1 MVTEW
6 YALNSLKIFSTV
18 NASED
23 VWQPVPFHVPDMHP
37 AADYALRSGLDVA
50 ADSQVTSPVG
60 VVLEGGAGSGKT
72 HLMSWLREQ
81 AIQRHGYFFLMGV
94 LDARN
99 FWESAV
105 VSIQDG
111 LARVGMDEE
120 TQLKRFLR
128 SLTGLMELPRKT
140 QQTIIGNQTLTR
152 EDLDQF
158 IEALFRVDRRVAK
171 EAQDAARA
179 LVLLG
184 ANQHALSDI
193 GESYI
198 CSVEDGESYRLQ
210 WGFRQVHKS
219 PQEIVRDI
227 SRLLALTGPS
237 VMAFDQL
244 DAFVAQSSPFVE
256 SGRVGSATP
265 AVLQFAHGLTN
276 LRELTSR
283 TLTVLSCLPETWEL
297 MEDLGVQSF
306 RDRFRKAAFL
316 RRIPTPAVGAEL
328 VTLRLEEHFKSI
340 GFDRPYP
347 TWPIKPEAFEQ
358 ASFYTPRQVLECLSR
373 HIQKC
378 QLQGEIT
385 ELDKIEAPSN
395 MVVIPKPPGPTP
407 QMLQAIDVKFAML
420 ADSAEVSGALDAQRE
435 DAVLPDL
442 ISAGLRAW
450 IAERRETSAH
460 YRVDPPM
467 GQKTSLH
474 AGLKQ
479 VLNEATEDEIHWAFR
494 GIAAKHHLAAL
505 TRLKKAVL
513 KAGLED
519 GTPKRR
525 LIIIRNIPWNSGPKT
540 QAAVAEFHARGGR
553 VITADEEDLKVLCA
567 LRDLYAENVAH
578 LDQWIAS
585 RRPVAD
591 LKLLKDALDDW
602 PDPTVPPEP
611 PARQATD
618 EPPAQESA
626 VPESAVRRPPVQEA
640 PVRESAQ
647 TKPAP
652 AKDAGRAG
660 PAKETGIPGR
670 SPETRPAGVPS
681 LIVGR
686 SFERGVKVS
695 VELEALR
702 KHVAIFAGSGSGK
715 TVLIRRI
722 VEECALQGVSSIVL
736 DPNNDLARLGD
747 PWPEEQSGWGPGDA
761 GRAARYLADTDVV
774 VWTPRREKGRPLA
787 FQPLPDFASV
797 RDDVD
802 EFNEAV
808 QAAMAAL
815 GPRAKV
821 EGNTSKAQVARG
833 VLTEAVVHFGRYRSG
848 GLGGLI
854 DLLADFPEDLS
865 RIGGATKIADGLAQ
879 VLRAAVVTD
888 PLFGG
893 EGTPVDPA
901 RLLTPADGKR
911 ARVSVISFVGLQG
924 EAERQSFVNQ
934 LQMALFAWIK
944 RNPAGDRPLGGL
956 FVMDEAQTFAPSGAM
971 TACTRST
978 LALASQARK
987 YGLGLVFATQAP
999 KGLHNG
1005 IPGNAATQFYGLL
1018 NADVQIEAAKAMAR
1032 VKGGSVD
1039 DIGSLRSGQ
1048 FYVAPEGAAF
1058 TKVRTPLCLTH
1069 HPRAPLTTEEVIARA
1084 SR

>member
-6 YALNSLKIFSTV
+6 YALESLKTFSTV

-23 VWQPVPFHVPDMHP
+23 VWQPVPFHVPEMHP
-37 AADYALRSGLDVA
+37 AASYALRSGLDA
-50 ADSQVTSPVG
+50 ATDSPVTSPIG

-81 AIQRHGYFFLMGV
+81 VIQRDGYFFLMGI

-105 VSIQDG
+105 VSVQDG
-111 LARVGMDEE
+111 LARVGTDEE

-128 SLTGLMELPRKT
+128 NLTRRMQLPRKT
-140 QQTIIGNQTLTR
+140 QQAIIGNQTVTR
-152 EDLDQF
+152 EDLDLF
-158 IEALFRVDRRVAK
+158 IEALYDIDRRVGR
-171 EAQDAARA
+171 EAQDVARA

-184 ANQHALSDI
+184 AGRNALVDI

-198 CSVEDGESYRLQ
+198 CSIADGESYRSG
-210 WGFRQVHKS
+210 WGFRQVRKS
-219 PQEIVRDI
+219 PQEIVRDL

-244 DAFVAQSSPFVE
+244 DAFITQSSVYVE
-256 SGRVGSATP
+256 GGPDPAATA

-276 LRELTSR
+276 LREMTSR
-283 TLTVLSCLPETWEL
+283 TLTVLSCLPETWTLIENL
-297 MEDLGVQSF
+297 AVRSF
-306 RDRFRKAAFL
+306 KDRFQKAAFL
-316 RRIPTPAVGAEL
+316 RRVPTPAVGAEL
-328 VTLRLEEHFKSI
+328 VTMRLAEHFKDI

-347 TWPIKPEAFEQ
+347 TWPIRPEAFAQ
-358 ASFYTPRQVLECLSR
+358 APFYTPREILKRLSEHIRACL
-373 HIQKC
+373 I
-378 QLQGEIT
+378 QGEIT
-385 ELDKIEAPSN
+385 ELDSLGASSNVVGPIGKIDPKEALR
-395 MVVIPKPPGPTP
+395 G
-407 QMLQAIDVKFAML
+407 IDTKFAIL
-420 ADSAEVSGALDAQRE
+420 ADSADVSGALEAERE
-435 DAVLPDL
+435 DAVLPGL

-450 IAERRETSAH
+450 IVERGGTSTS

-494 GIAAKHHLAAL
+494 GIAATHHLAAL
-505 TRLKKAVL
+505 TRLRKAVL
-513 KAGLED
+513 KAGLAEEN
-519 GTPKRR
+519 PKRR
-525 LIIIRNIPWNSGPKT
+525 LIIVRNIPWNSGPVT
-540 QAAVAEFHARGGR
+540 QESVAALRARGGR

-567 LRDLYAENVAH
+567 LRDLFAENLPH
-578 LDQWIAS
+578 LDQWIAD
-585 RRPVAD
+585 RKPTAN
-591 LKLLKDALDDW
+591 LKFLKDALGDW
-602 PDPTVPPEP
+602 ADPTAPRVPQAPKDPEGP
-611 PARQATD
+611 PARAK
-618 EPPAQESA
+618 PLPAHEAGASDHP
-626 VPESAVRRPPVQEA
+626 PES
-640 PVRESAQ
+640 
-647 TKPAP
+647 
-652 AKDAGRAG
+652 G
-660 PAKETGIPGR
+660 
-670 SPETRPAGVPS
+670 PAGVPS
-681 LIVGR
+681 LNVGR
-686 SFERGVKVS
+686 SYDRGLPVS

-722 VEECALQGVSSIVL
+722 IEECALQGVSSIVL

-747 PWPEEQSGWGPGDA
+747 AWPEEPSAWDPGDG
-761 GRAARYLADTDVV
+761 GRAARYITETDVV
-774 VWTPRREKGRPLA
+774 VWTPRRKKGRPLA
-787 FQPLPDFASV
+787 FQPLPDFSGV

-808 QAAMAAL
+808 QAAIAAL
-815 GPRAKV
+815 APRAKV
-821 EGNTSKAQVARG
+821 EGGTGKAQVARA
-833 VLTEAVVHFGRYRSG
+833 VLTEAVVHFGKYGGG
-848 GLGGLI
+848 GLDGLI
-854 DLLADFPEDLS
+854 NLLADLPEDVS
-865 RIGGATKIADGLAQ
+865 QISGAAKIADGLAQ
-879 VLRAAVVTD
+879 VLRAAAVTD

-893 EGTPVDPA
+893 EGEPVDPGL
-901 RLLTPADGKR
+901 LLTPAPGKR
-911 ARVSVISFVGLQG
+911 ARVSVISFVGLQSDS
-924 EAERQSFVNQ
+924 ERQSFVNQ

-944 RNPAGDRPLGGL
+944 KNPAGDLPLGGL
-956 FVMDEAQTFAPSGAM
+956 FVMDEAQTFAPSGGM

-999 KGLHNG
+999 KGLHNR

-1032 VKGGSVD
+1032 VKGGSAD

-1048 FYVAPEGAAF
+1048 FYAALEGAGFA
-1058 TKVRTPLCLTH
+1058 KVRTPLCLTH
-1069 HPRAPLTTEEVIARA
+1069 HPRAPLTTEEVITRA

>member
-6 YALNSLKIFSTV
+6 YALDSLKIFSTV

-23 VWQPVPFHVPDMHP
+23 VWQPVPFHVPEMHP
-37 AADYALRSGLDVA
+37 AASYALRSGLDAA
-50 ADSQVTSPVG
+50 ADSPVTSPIG

-81 AIQRHGYFFLMGV
+81 AIQRDGYFFLMGI

-111 LARVGMDEE
+111 LARVGTDEE

-128 SLTGLMELPRKT
+128 NLTGLMQLPRKT
-140 QQTIIGNQTLTR
+140 HQTIIGNQMVTR

-158 IEALFRVDRRVAK
+158 IESLCRIDRRVGR
-171 EAQDAARA
+171 EAQDVARA

-184 ANQHALSDI
+184 ANDDALADI

-198 CSVEDGESYRLQ
+198 CSIEDGESYRLG
-210 WGFRQVHKS
+210 WGFRQVRKS

-244 DAFVAQSSPFVE
+244 DAFIAQSSLFAE
-256 SGRVGSATP
+256 GSSNSPATS

-276 LRELTSR
+276 LREVSSR
-283 TLTVLSCLPETWEL
+283 TLTVLSCLPETWTILEEL
-297 MEDLGVQSF
+297 AVKSF
-306 RDRFRKAAFL
+306 KDRFRKATFL
-316 RRIPTPAVGAEL
+316 RRIPTPEVGAEL
-328 VTLRLEEHFKSI
+328 VTVRLAEHFKDI

-347 TWPIKPEAFEQ
+347 TWPIKPEAF
-358 ASFYTPRQVLECLSR
+358 ARAPFYTPREVLECLYK

-378 QLQGEIT
+378 LLQGGEIT
-385 ELDKIEAPSN
+385 ELDSLDTPSN
-395 MVVIPKPPGPTP
+395 VDDRFMKHDPEEEV
-407 QMLQAIDVKFAML
+407 LRAIDIKFAML
-420 ADSAEVSGALDAQRE
+420 ADSADVSGALDAELE
-435 DAVLPDL
+435 DTVLPGL

-450 IAERRETSAH
+450 IVEQRGTFAR

-467 GQKTSLH
+467 GRKTSLH

-494 GIAAKHHLAAL
+494 GIAATHHLAAL
-505 TRLKKAVL
+505 TRLRKAAL
-513 KAGLED
+513 KAGLAEES
-519 GTPKRR
+519 PKRR
-525 LIIIRNIPWNSGPKT
+525 LIIIRNIPWNSGPVT
-540 QAAVAEFHARGGR
+540 QEAVAGFHARGGR
-553 VITADEEDLKVLCA
+553 VIAADEEDLTVLCA
-567 LRDLYAENVAH
+567 LRDLFAESVPH

-585 RRPVAD
+585 RKPTAD
-591 LKLLKDALDDW
+591 LKLLKDALSDW
-602 PDPTVPPEP
+602 PDPTASQEPRAPKAPEG
-611 PARQATD
+611 
-618 EPPAQESA
+618 PPAQAKPLPTHETGTSDDS
-626 VPESAVRRPPVQEA
+626 PESRPV
-640 PVRESAQ
+640 
-647 TKPAP
+647 
-652 AKDAGRAG
+652 
-660 PAKETGIPGR
+660 
-670 SPETRPAGVPS
+670 GVPS
-681 LIVGR
+681 LTVGR
-686 SFERGVKVS
+686 SDDGGHPVS

-702 KHVAIFAGSGSGK
+702 KHIAIFAGSGSGK

-722 VEECALQGVSSIVL
+722 IEECALQGVSSIVL

-747 PWPEEQSGWGPGDA
+747 AWPEEPSAWGPGDR
-761 GRAARYLADTDVV
+761 GRAARYIADTDVV

-787 FQPLPDFASV
+787 FQPLPDFSSV

-808 QAAMAAL
+808 HAAMAAL
-815 GPRAKV
+815 TPRAKA
-821 EGNTSKAQVARG
+821 EGGSSKSQVARA
-833 VLTEAVVHFGRYRSG
+833 VLMEAVVHFGKYKNG
-848 GLGGLI
+848 GLDGLI
-854 DLLADFPEDLS
+854 NLLADFPEDVS
-865 RIGGATKIADGLAQ
+865 QISGAAKIADGLAQ

-893 EGTPVDPA
+893 EGEPVDPG
-901 RLLTPADGKR
+901 RLLTPAAGKR
-911 ARVSVISFVGLQG
+911 ARVSVISFVGLQSDS
-924 EAERQSFVNQ
+924 ERQSFVNQ

-944 RNPAGDRPLGGL
+944 KNPAGDLPLGGL
-956 FVMDEAQTFAPSGAM
+956 FVMDEAQTFAPSGAT
-971 TACTRST
+971 TACTQST

-999 KGLHNG
+999 KGLHNR

-1032 VKGGSVD
+1032 VKGGRAD

-1048 FYVAPEGAAF
+1048 FYVAPEGARF

>member
-6 YALNSLKIFSTV
+6 YALESLKIFSTV
-18 NASED
+18 NASGD
-23 VWQPVPFHVPDMHP
+23 VWQPVPFHVREMHP
-37 AADYALRSGLDVA
+37 AASSALSSGLDA
-50 ADSQVTSPVG
+50 AAGSPVTSPVG

-81 AIQRHGYFFLMGV
+81 VIQRDGYFFLMSV

-111 LARVGMDEE
+111 LARVGTDEE

-128 SLTGLMELPRKT
+128 NLTGLMPLPRKS
-140 QQTIIGNQTLTR
+140 QQAIIGNQMVTR
-152 EDLDQF
+152 EDLDLF
-158 IEALFRVDRRVAK
+158 IEALYRIDRRVGR
-171 EAQDAARA
+171 ESQDVARA

-184 ANQHALSDI
+184 AGHHALADL

-198 CSVEDGESYRLQ
+198 CSIEDDESSRLS
-210 WGFRQVHKS
+210 WGFRKVHKS
-219 PQEIVRDI
+219 PQEIVHDI
-227 SRLLALTGPS
+227 SQLLALAGPS

-244 DAFVAQSSPFVE
+244 DAFIAQSGLYAE
-256 SGRVGSATP
+256 GSLNRSAAS
-265 AVLQFAHGLTN
+265 AVLRFAHGLTN
-276 LRELTSR
+276 LREVTSR
-283 TLTVLSCLPETWEL
+283 TLTVLSCLPETWTLLEQL
-297 MEDLGVQSF
+297 AVESF
-306 RDRFRKAAFL
+306 KDRFQKATYL
-316 RRIPTPAVGAEL
+316 RRIPTPEVGAEL
-328 VTLRLEEHFKSI
+328 VTMRLAEHFKDI

-347 TWPIKPEAFEQ
+347 TWPIKPEAFAQ
-358 ASFYTPRQVLECLSR
+358 APFYTPREVLECLSR

-378 QLQGEIT
+378 LLQGEIT
-385 ELDKIEAPSN
+385 ELDSLDASSTAIGRVGGRDSCEEE
-395 MVVIPKPPGPTP
+395 
-407 QMLQAIDVKFAML
+407 LQGIDTKFAML
-420 ADSAEVSGALDAQRE
+420 ADSADVSGALDAELE
-435 DAVLPDL
+435 DTVLPGL

-450 IAERRETSAH
+450 IVERRETSVR

-505 TRLKKAVL
+505 TRLRKAVL
-513 KAGLED
+513 KAGLAEES
-519 GTPKRR
+519 PKRR
-525 LIIIRNIPWNSGPKT
+525 LIIIRNIPWNSGPVT
-540 QAAVAEFHARGGR
+540 REAVAGFHARGGR
-553 VITADEEDLKVLCA
+553 VIAAGEEDLKVLCA
-567 LRDLYAENVAH
+567 LRDLFAESLPH

-585 RRPVAD
+585 RKPTAD
-591 LKLLKDALDDW
+591 LKLFKDALDDW
-602 PDPTVPPEP
+602 PDPAAPREPQVPEEPEG
-611 PARQATD
+611 
-618 EPPAQESA
+618 PPAQARTLPAREPGTSNHSPGHRA
-626 VPESAVRRPPVQEA
+626 V
-640 PVRESAQ
+640 
-647 TKPAP
+647 
-652 AKDAGRAG
+652 
-660 PAKETGIPGR
+660 
-670 SPETRPAGVPS
+670 GVPS
-681 LIVGR
+681 LVVGR
-686 SFERGVKVS
+686 SYDRGYRVS

-722 VEECALQGVSSIVL
+722 IEECALQGVSSIVL

-747 PWPEEQSGWGPGDA
+747 AWPEEPSAWGPGDG
-761 GRAARYLADTDVV
+761 GRAARYIADTDVV

-787 FQPLPDFASV
+787 FQPLPDFSSV

-808 QAAMAAL
+808 HAAMAAL
-815 GPRAKV
+815 TPRAKA
-821 EGNTSKAQVARG
+821 EGTSSKAQVARA
-833 VLTEAVVHFGRYRSG
+833 VLMEAVVHFGKYKRG
-848 GLGGLI
+848 GLDGLI
-854 DLLADFPEDLS
+854 NLLADFPEDVS
-865 RIGGATKIADGLAQ
+865 QISGAAKIADGLAQ

-893 EGTPVDPA
+893 EGEPVDPG
-901 RLLTPADGKR
+901 RLLTPAAGKR
-911 ARVSVISFVGLQG
+911 ARVSVISFVGLQSDS
-924 EAERQSFVNQ
+924 ERQSFVNQ

-944 RNPAGDRPLGGL
+944 KNPAGDLPLGGL

-971 TACTRST
+971 TACTQST

-999 KGLHNG
+999 KGLHNR

-1032 VKGGSVD
+1032 VKGGSAD

-1048 FYVAPEGAAF
+1048 FYVAPEGGSF

-1084 SR
+1084 NR

>member
-37 AADYALRSGLDVA
+37 AADYALRSGLDLA
-50 ADSQVTSPVG
+50 AGSPVTSPVG

-81 AIQRHGYFFLMGV
+81 VIRREGYFFLMGV

-105 VSIQDG
+105 VSMLDG
-111 LARVGMDEE
+111 LARVGTDEE

-128 SLTGLMELPRKT
+128 NLTGRMELPRKT

-158 IEALFRVDRRVAK
+158 IEALLWLDRQVGKAT
-171 EAQDAARA
+171 QDAARA

-184 ANQHALSDI
+184 ANQHALTDI

-198 CSVEDGESYRLQ
+198 CSVDDGESYRLD
-210 WGFRQVHKS
+210 WGFRQVRKS

-244 DAFVAQSSPFVE
+244 DGFIAQSSPFVE

-276 LRELTSR
+276 LREVTSR
-283 TLTVLSCLPETWEL
+283 TLTVLSCLPETWQL

-328 VTLRLEEHFKSI
+328 VTLRLEEHFKNI

-358 ASFYTPRQVLECLSR
+358 APFYTPRQVLECLSR

-395 MVVIPKPPGPTP
+395 IVVIPKPPGPTP
-407 QMLQAIDVKFAML
+407 QILQAIDVKFAML
-420 ADSAEVSGALDAQRE
+420 ADSADVSGALDAQRE

-450 IAERRETSAH
+450 IAERRETSAN

-479 VLNEATEDEIHWAFR
+479 VLNEATEDEVHWAFR

-519 GTPKRR
+519 SAPKRR

-540 QAAVAEFHARGGR
+540 QAAVAEFRARGGR
-553 VITADEEDLKVLCA
+553 VIAADEEDLKVLCA

-585 RRPVAD
+585 RKPVAD
-591 LKLLKDALDDW
+591 LKLFADALGDW

-611 PARQATD
+611 RVD
-618 EPPAQESA
+618 EANEDPPAQESA
-626 VPESAVRRPPVQEA
+626 AQEPSVQENA
-640 PVRESAQ
+640 ARENLTQEKLAREKPARESAQ
-647 TKPAP
+647 AKPALIKDTVLAGQAQDTGLTGL
-652 AKDAGRAG
+652 AKQ
-660 PAKETGIPGR
+660 TGTTGQA
-670 SPETRPAGVPS
+670 PETRPAGAPS
-681 LIVGR
+681 LVVGR

-747 PWPEEQSGWGPGDA
+747 AWPEEPSAWGPGDA

-821 EGNTSKAQVARG
+821 EGNTGKAQVARG

-848 GLGGLI
+848 GLDGLI

-865 RIGGATKIADGLAQ
+865 QISGAPKIADGLAQ

-901 RLLTPADGKR
+901 RLLTPAEGKR

-924 EAERQSFVNQ
+924 EAERQSCEPVADGAVRLDQ
-934 LQMALFAWIK
+934 EESRRRPAARRALRHGRGADVRAFGCDDGVYAQHARAGLAGQEVRARAGVRDPGAEGSAQ
-944 RNPAGDRPLGGL
+944 RNPG
-956 FVMDEAQTFAPSGAM
+956 
-971 TACTRST
+971 
-978 LALASQARK
+978 
-987 YGLGLVFATQAP
+987 
-999 KGLHNG
+999 
-1005 IPGNAATQFYGLL
+1005 
-1018 NADVQIEAAKAMAR
+1018 
-1032 VKGGSVD
+1032 
-1039 DIGSLRSGQ
+1039 
-1048 FYVAPEGAAF
+1048 
-1058 TKVRTPLCLTH
+1058 
-1069 HPRAPLTTEEVIARA
+1069 
-1084 SR
+1084 

>member
-6 YALNSLKIFSTV
+6 YALESLKTFSTV

-23 VWQPVPFHVPDMHP
+23 VWQPVPFHVPEMHP
-37 AADYALRSGLDVA
+37 AASYALRSGLDAA
-50 ADSQVTSPVG
+50 ADSPVTSPIG

-81 AIQRHGYFFLMGV
+81 VIQRDGYFFLMGV

-111 LARVGMDEE
+111 LARVGTDEE

-128 SLTGLMELPRKT
+128 NLTGLMQLPRKS
-140 QQTIIGNQTLTR
+140 QQAIIGNQLVTR
-152 EDLDQF
+152 EDLDLF
-158 IEALFRVDRRVAK
+158 IEALYKIDRRVGR
-171 EAQDAARA
+171 EAQDVARA
-179 LVLLG
+179 LVLLE
-184 ANQHALSDI
+184 ANHNALVDI
-193 GESYI
+193 GQSYI
-198 CSVEDGESYRLQ
+198 CSIEDGESYRLS
-210 WGFRQVHKS
+210 WGFRQDHKS

-244 DAFVAQSSPFVE
+244 DAFIAQSSVYVE
-256 SGRVGSATP
+256 GSPKSSAP
-265 AVLQFAHGLTN
+265 SAVLQFAHQLTN
-276 LRELTSR
+276 LREVTSR
-283 TLTVLSCLPETWEL
+283 TLTVLSCLPETWTLIEVL
-297 MEDLGVQSF
+297 AVASF
-306 RDRFRKAAFL
+306 KDRFRKAAFL
-316 RRIPTPAVGAEL
+316 RRIPTPEVGAEL
-328 VTLRLEEHFKSI
+328 VTMRLAEHFKDI

-347 TWPIKPEAFEQ
+347 TWPIKPEAFSQ
-358 ASFYTPRQVLECLSR
+358 APFYTPRQALECLSR

-378 QLQGEIT
+378 LLAGKIT
-385 ELDKIEAPSN
+385 ELDSLDASSN
-395 MVVIPKPPGPTP
+395 VIDQPMKPDPREEE
-407 QMLQAIDVKFAML
+407 LQAIDTKFAML
-420 ADSAEVSGALDAQRE
+420 ADSADVSGALDAELE
-435 DAVLPDL
+435 DAVLPGL

-450 IAERRETSAH
+450 IVEQRGTSAR

-494 GIAAKHHLAAL
+494 GIAATHHLAAL
-505 TRLKKAVL
+505 TRLRKAVL
-513 KAGLED
+513 KAGLAEES
-519 GTPKRR
+519 PKRR
-525 LIIIRNIPWNSGPKT
+525 LIIIRNIPWNSGPVT
-540 QAAVAEFHARGGR
+540 QEAVAGFHARGGR
-553 VITADEEDLKVLCA
+553 VIAADEENLKVLYA
-567 LRDLYAENVAH
+567 LRDLFAEDLPH

-585 RRPVAD
+585 RKPTAN
-591 LKLLKDALDDW
+591 LKLLKDALGDW
-602 PDPTVPPEP
+602 PDPTAPQEPQAPKDPE
-611 PARQATD
+611 
-618 EPPAQESA
+618 EPPAQAKPLPTHEPSA
-626 VPESAVRRPPVQEA
+626 S
-640 PVRESAQ
+640 
-647 TKPAP
+647 
-652 AKDAGRAG
+652 D
-660 PAKETGIPGR
+660 R
-670 SPETRPAGVPS
+670 SPESQPAGVPS

-686 SFERGVKVS
+686 SYDRGLPVS

-702 KHVAIFAGSGSGK
+702 KHIAIFAGSGSGK

-722 VEECALQGVSSIVL
+722 IEECALQCVSSIVL

-747 PWPEEQSGWGPGDA
+747 AWPEEPSAWGPGDG
-761 GRAARYLADTDVV
+761 GRAARYIADTDVV

-787 FQPLPDFASV
+787 FQPLPDFSSV

-808 QAAMAAL
+808 YAAMAAL
-815 GPRAKV
+815 APRAKV
-821 EGNTSKAQVARG
+821 EGGTSKAQVARA
-833 VLTEAVVHFGRYRSG
+833 VLTEAVVHFGKYKSG
-848 GLGGLI
+848 GLDGLI
-854 DLLADFPEDLS
+854 NLLADFPEDIS
-865 RIGGATKIADGLAQ
+865 QIGGAAKIADGLAQ
-879 VLRAAVVTD
+879 VLRAAAVTD

-893 EGTPVDPA
+893 EGEPVDPG
-901 RLLTPADGKR
+901 RLLTPAAGKR
-911 ARVSVISFVGLQG
+911 ARVSVISFVGLQSDS
-924 EAERQSFVNQ
+924 ERQSFVNQ

-944 RNPAGDRPLGGL
+944 KNPAGDRPLGGL
-956 FVMDEAQTFAPSGAM
+956 FVMDEAQTFAPSGTM
-971 TACTRST
+971 TACTQST

-999 KGLHNG
+999 KGLNNR

-1032 VKGGSVD
+1032 VKGGSAD

-1048 FYVAPEGAAF
+1048 FYVAPEGAGFA
-1058 TKVRTPLCLTH
+1058 KVRTPLCLTH

>member
-6 YALNSLKIFSTV
+6 YALESLKTFSTV

-23 VWQPVPFHVPDMHP
+23 VWRSVPFHVPEMHP
-37 AADYALRSGLDVA
+37 AASYALRSGLDA
-50 ADSQVTSPVG
+50 ATDSPATSPVG
-60 VVLEGGAGSGKT
+60 VVLEGGPGSGKT

-81 AIQRHGYFFLMGV
+81 VIQRDGYFFLMSI

-105 VSIQDG
+105 VSVQDG
-111 LARVGMDEE
+111 LARVGTDEE

-128 SLTGLMELPRKT
+128 NLTGRMQLPRKN
-140 QQTIIGNQTLTR
+140 QQAIIGNQTVTR
-152 EDLDQF
+152 EDLDLF
-158 IEALFRVDRRVAK
+158 IEALYDIDRRVGK
-171 EAQDAARA
+171 EAQDVARA

-184 ANQHALSDI
+184 ANHNALVAI
-193 GESYI
+193 GDSYI
-198 CSVEDGESYRLQ
+198 CSIADGESYRSD

-237 VMAFDQL
+237 VVAFDQL
-244 DAFVAQSSPFVE
+244 DTFIAQSSLFVE
-256 SGRVGSATP
+256 GGPDSAATS

-283 TLTVLSCLPETWEL
+283 TLTVLSCLPETWTLVENL
-297 MEDLGVQSF
+297 AVKSF
-306 RDRFRKAAFL
+306 RDRFQKAAFL
-316 RRIPTPAVGAEL
+316 RRIPTPAAGAEL
-328 VTLRLEEHFKSI
+328 VTLRLAEHFKDI

-347 TWPIKPEAFEQ
+347 TWPIKPEAFAQ
-358 ASFYTPRQVLECLSR
+358 APFYTPREVLKRLSDHIRACL
-373 HIQKC
+373 
-378 QLQGEIT
+378 LQGEIT
-385 ELDKIEAPSN
+385 ELESLGTPSN
-395 MVVIPKPPGPTP
+395 VIDRVVKPDPEEVFR
-407 QMLQAIDVKFAML
+407 AIDTKFAIL
-420 ADSAEVSGALDAQRE
+420 ADSADVGGALEAELE

-450 IAERRETSAH
+450 IVEQRETSAR

-494 GIAAKHHLAAL
+494 GIAATHHLAAL
-505 TRLKKAVL
+505 TRLRKAVL
-513 KAGLED
+513 KAGLAEES
-519 GTPKRR
+519 PKRR
-525 LIIIRNIPWNSGPKT
+525 LIIIRNIPWNSGPVT
-540 QAAVAEFHARGGR
+540 QEAVAAFRARGGR
-553 VITADEEDLKVLCA
+553 VIAADEDDLRVLCA
-567 LRDLYAENVAH
+567 LRDLFAENLPH
-578 LDQWIAS
+578 LDQWIAD
-585 RRPVAD
+585 RKPTAN
-591 LKLLKDALDDW
+591 LTLLKDALGDW
-602 PDPTVPPEP
+602 ADPTAPQAPQAPKDPEG
-611 PARQATD
+611 
-618 EPPAQESA
+618 PPAQA
-626 VPESAVRRPPVQEA
+626 KPLPTHEA
-640 PVRESAQ
+640 GTS
-647 TKPAP
+647 
-652 AKDAGRAG
+652 D
-660 PAKETGIPGR
+660 R
-670 SPETRPAGVPS
+670 SPESGPTGTPS
-681 LIVGR
+681 LTVGR
-686 SFERGVKVS
+686 SYDRGLPVS

-722 VEECALQGVSSIVL
+722 IEECALQGVSSIVL

-747 PWPEEQSGWGPGDA
+747 AWPEEPSAWDPGD
-761 GRAARYLADTDVV
+761 GERAARYIADTDVV

-787 FQPLPDFASV
+787 FQPLPDFSSV
-797 RDDVD
+797 RNDVD

-808 QAAMAAL
+808 QAAIAAL
-815 GPRAKV
+815 APRAKV
-821 EGNTSKAQVARG
+821 EGGTGKAQVARA
-833 VLTEAVVHFGRYRSG
+833 VLTEAVVHFGKHKGG
-848 GLGGLI
+848 GLDGLI
-854 DLLADFPEDLS
+854 NLLADFPENVS
-865 RIGGATKIADGLAQ
+865 QISGAAKIADGLAQ
-879 VLRAAVVTD
+879 VLRAAAVTD

-893 EGTPVDPA
+893 EGEPVDPG
-901 RLLTPADGKR
+901 RLLTPAEGKR
-911 ARVSVISFVGLQG
+911 ARVSVISFVGLQSDS
-924 EAERQSFVNQ
+924 ERQSFVNQ

-944 RNPAGDRPLGGL
+944 KNPAGDLPLGGL

-971 TACTRST
+971 TACTQST

-999 KGLHNG
+999 KGLHNR

-1032 VKGGSVD
+1032 VKGGNAD

-1048 FYVAPEGAAF
+1048 FYVAPEGAGFA
-1058 TKVRTPLCLTH
+1058 KVSTPLCLTH
-1069 HPRAPLTTEEVIARA
+1069 HPRAPLTTEEVITRA

>member
-6 YALNSLKIFSTV
+6 YALKSLKSFSTV

-23 VWQPVPFHVPDMHP
+23 VWQPVPFHVPGMHP
-37 AADYALRSGLDVA
+37 EASHALRSGLDAA
-50 ADSQVTSPVG
+50 ADSPVTSPIG

-81 AIQRHGYFFLMGV
+81 TVQRDGYFFLMDV

-111 LARVGMDEE
+111 LARVGTDEE

-128 SLTGLMELPRKT
+128 NLTGLMQLPRKT
-140 QQTIIGNQTLTR
+140 QKTIIGNQPVTR
-152 EDLDQF
+152 EDLDLF
-158 IEALFRVDRRVAK
+158 IKALYGIDRRVGR
-171 EAQDAARA
+171 ETQDVARA

-184 ANQHALSDI
+184 ACDDALVDI

-198 CSVEDGESYRLQ
+198 CSIEDGERYRLG
-210 WGFRQVHKS
+210 WGFRQVRKS

-244 DAFVAQSSPFVE
+244 DTFIAQSNLFTE
-256 SGRVGSATP
+256 GGSSIPATS
-265 AVLQFAHGLTN
+265 AALQFAHGLTS
-276 LRELTSR
+276 LREVSSR
-283 TLTVLSCLPETWEL
+283 TLTVLSCLPETWTIL
-297 MEDLGVQSF
+297 EDLAVRSF
-306 RDRFRKAAFL
+306 KDRFRKATFL
-316 RRIPTPAVGAEL
+316 RRIPTPEVGAEL
-328 VTLRLEEHFKSI
+328 VTVRLAEHFTDI

-347 TWPIKPEAFEQ
+347 TWPIKPEAF
-358 ASFYTPRQVLECLSR
+358 AKAPFYTPRQILARLHE

-378 QLQGEIT
+378 LHKDGEIT
-385 ELDKIEAPSN
+385 ELDNLDPLANLDDPPAKREPEEEA
-395 MVVIPKPPGPTP
+395 
-407 QMLQAIDVKFAML
+407 LRAIDIKFAML
-420 ADSAEVSGALDAQRE
+420 ADSADISGALDTELE
-435 DAVLPDL
+435 DTVLPGL

-450 IAERRETSAH
+450 IVEQRGTSAR

-467 GQKTSLH
+467 GRKTSLH
-474 AGLKQ
+474 AGLRQ
-479 VLNEATEDEIHWAFR
+479 ILNEATEDEIHWAFR
-494 GIAAKHHLAAL
+494 GIAATHHLAAL
-505 TRLKKAVL
+505 TRLRKAAL
-513 KAGLED
+513 KAGLAEES
-519 GTPKRR
+519 PKRR
-525 LIIIRNIPWNSGPKT
+525 LIIVRNIPWNSGPVT
-540 QAAVAEFHARGGR
+540 QEAVADFLARGGR
-553 VITADEEDLKVLCA
+553 VIAADEEDLKVLCA
-567 LRDLYAENVAH
+567 LRDLFAESVAH

-585 RRPVAD
+585 RKPIAD
-591 LKLLKDALDDW
+591 LRFLKEALDDW
-602 PDPTVPPEP
+602 PDPTAPQEPRAPKAPE
-611 PARQATD
+611 
-618 EPPAQESA
+618 EPPAQA
-626 VPESAVRRPPVQEA
+626 
-640 PVRESAQ
+640 
-647 TKPAP
+647 KPLP
-652 AKDAGRAG
+652 AH
-660 PAKETGIPGR
+660 ETGTSDG
-670 SPETRPAGVPS
+670 SPENRPAEVPS
-681 LIVGR
+681 LTVGR
-686 SFERGVKVS
+686 SDDGGHPVS

-722 VEECALQGVSSIVL
+722 IEECALQGVSSIVL

-747 PWPEEQSGWGPGDA
+747 AWPEAPSAWGPGDED
-761 GRAARYLADTDVV
+761 RAARYIADTDVV

-787 FQPLPDFASV
+787 FQPLPDFSSV

-808 QAAMAAL
+808 HAAMAAL
-815 GPRAKV
+815 TPRAKA
-821 EGNTSKAQVARG
+821 EGNSSKSQVARA
-833 VLTEAVVHFGRYRSG
+833 VLMEAVVHFGKYKNSG
-848 GLGGLI
+848 LDGLI
-854 DLLADFPEDLS
+854 HLLADFPEDIS
-865 RIGGATKIADGLAQ
+865 QISGAAKIADGLAQ
-879 VLRAAVVTD
+879 VLRAAAVTD

-893 EGTPVDPA
+893 EGEPVDPG
-901 RLLTPADGKR
+901 RLLTPAAGKR

-924 EAERQSFVNQ
+924 DFERQSFVNQ

-944 RNPAGDRPLGGL
+944 KNPAGDRPLGGL
-956 FVMDEAQTFAPSGAM
+956 FVMDEAQTFAPSGTM
-971 TACTRST
+971 TACTQST

-999 KGLHNG
+999 KGLHNR

-1018 NADVQIEAAKAMAR
+1018 NADVQIEAAKTMAR
-1032 VKGGSVD
+1032 VKGGRAD

-1048 FYVAPEGAAF
+1048 FYVAPEGARF